1 MQTWH
6 IAKDIVK
13 TVSLINSRY
22 VFCLKWGDKYGPNY
36 VNNLYNMVERNL
48 SLPYTFVCFTED
60 PTGLNPNIVVQPL
73 PDIKTSGW
81 WFKTAIFGDLGFK
94 GVGLFID
101 LDVVI
106 YRNID
111 KFFEYSPGDFCI
123 IRDFNR
129 YNIKNIVK
137 MNSSVFRLNLNSLH
151 HVYNTYKSSPEVY
164 NTKFKGDQE
173 FIESQIKKYVF
184 WPDEWIRSYKWE
196 MRDKRSMVFDGSSY
210 RFTAP
215 VSPSDFSETS
225 IAVFHGTPNPHECAD
240 PWVLQ
245 HWH

>member
-1 MQTWH
+1 MT
-6 IAKDIVK
+6 
-13 TVSLINSRY
+13 LPNRY
-22 VFCLKWGDKYGPNY
+22 VFCLKWGDKYSATY

-48 SLPYTFVCFTED
+48 SSPYSFICLTD
-60 PTGLNPNIVVQPL
+60 DATGLNSNITILPL

-81 WFKTAIFGDLGFK
+81 WYKTAMFSNLGLQ

-129 YNIKNIVK
+129 CNIKNIVK
-137 MNSSVFRLNLNSLH
+137 MNSSVFRLNLNSLQ
-151 HVYNTYKSSPEVY
+151 HVYNAYKSSPDTY
-164 NTKFKGDQE
+164 NKKFKGDQE
-173 FIESQIKKYVF
+173 FIESQIKNYVF
-184 WPDEWIRSYKWE
+184 WPDEWARSYKWE
-196 MRDKRSMVFDGSSY
+196 MHDKRSIVFDGARYGFQSA
-210 RFTAP
+210 AP
-215 VSPSDFSETS
+215 KDFAETS
-225 IAVFHGTPNPHECAD
+225 IAVFHGKPNPHECSD
-240 PWVLQ
+240 HWVLQ